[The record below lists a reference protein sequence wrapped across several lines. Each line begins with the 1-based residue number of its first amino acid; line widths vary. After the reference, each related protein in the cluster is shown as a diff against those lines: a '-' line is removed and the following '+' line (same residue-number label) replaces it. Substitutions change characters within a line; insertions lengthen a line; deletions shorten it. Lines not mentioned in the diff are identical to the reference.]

1 MPIPKPGTNENRED
15 FISRCMSNDA
25 MQEYERE
32 QRAGICFNQWR
43 RYRRS
48 VMEMFFKTP
57 EGWEDKTLT
66 LEECREWF
74 KDHTDKDGNV
84 TEEVLIFKDASLGQE
99 TDKSIGW
106 TLSDD
111 TMDRDFERFDSNGW
125 NLKEFKKNPVLQWSH
140 DSTIP
145 AIGKV
150 VNPRIKDNK
159 LVGKIEFDI
168 DDAFAQ
174 KIERKVR
181 AGYISAGSVGFY
193 PIKVEIPDDDKDNE
207 KKPSLRLIYRKQEL
221 REFSICNVPAN
232 PNALAEQPEKTVE
245 YVHVEGAPDNPQ
257 NYMKVTTDKPFL
269 FGPDTS
275 IESVKADIEELTIDI
290 KEIQL
295 DIENLKQVQ
304 MDMAGKIDKENMTL
318 YQSIFDED
326 VAAKHSDKESIFDN

>member
-1 MPIPKPGTNENRED
+1 
-15 FISRCMSNDA
+15 
-25 MQEYERE
+25 
-32 QRAGICFNQWR
+32 
-43 RYRRS
+43 
-48 VMEMFFKTP
+48 
-57 EGWEDKTLT
+57 
-66 LEECREWF
+66 
-74 KDHTDKDGNV
+74 
-84 TEEVLIFKDASLGQE
+84 
-99 TDKSIGW
+99 
-106 TLSDD
+106 
-111 TMDRDFERFDSNGW
+111 
-125 NLKEFKKNPVLQWSH
+125 
-140 DSTIP
+140 
-145 AIGKV
+145 
-150 VNPRIKDNK
+150 
-159 LVGKIEFDI
+159 
-168 DDAFAQ
+168 
-174 KIERKVR
+174 
-181 AGYISAGSVGFY
+181 
-193 PIKVEIPDDDKDNE
+193 VEIPDDDKDNE

-245 YVHVEGAPDNPQ
+245 YVHVEGAPDNLQ